1 MLSCEHNLLEKLPDH
16 LPNKLDQLICSN
28 NKLKYLPKL
37 NENLKLTLIKFT
49 I

>member
-28 NKLKYLPKL
+28 NKLKYLFSSYKL
-37 NENLKLTLIKFT
+37 VKS
-49 I
+49 